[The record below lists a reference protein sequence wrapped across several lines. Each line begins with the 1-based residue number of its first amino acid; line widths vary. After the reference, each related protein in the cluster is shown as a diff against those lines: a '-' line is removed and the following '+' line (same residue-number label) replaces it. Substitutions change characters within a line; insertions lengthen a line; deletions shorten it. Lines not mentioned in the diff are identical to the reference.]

1 MKTPTRSQTH
11 FCKRFLY
18 RYFVPAE
25 RSVVFLFLYFT
36 LSLALVLSSVY
47 GRIHYSSGRILT
59 ARVAQQCK
67 SPGADAV
74 KNYNDAASSARTA
87 LEKLRT
93 ANLLV
98 KSDADGIKADLE
110 KVTADEAMVGQF
122 AKVADLLE
130 AGVVKSARFGPLK
143 LPLADVKSKSKL
155 LDQAYAAF
163 KPCENETAPP
173 DDVKKVL
180 DNYRTLNTDIQEQQ
194 KVGDQLKTA
203 IGTIQ
208 PKVQEFLALKL
219 SSGSP
224 GLAGRADKLAV
235 LNEDPDPQTLRSALV
250 KDLPDLAP
258 TLSVRRLASPVTDR
272 LSAALDPTKFTDLTG
287 VISAKPS
294 FSFADVDTR
303 LKETLRKAPHWAD
316 LLVEASRQQEKNAED
331 AIAQAMRDPFHQG
344 GAALTQATIADA
356 AQKEFSTISDAL
368 RAVLTEI
375 QRTDVPR
382 PLAGED
388 LAQQTKKLSD
398 SIPLLQT
405 LNARLLQSIKQ
416 LNGNIPLDKST
427 WTMASVDLFYFDDVG
442 RLVRVLSPNARL
454 IGGNKTLQDNA
465 TAKRRELD
473 QASQTLLNAD
483 AAVSDARQK
492 VAKVEERV
500 RLAEN
505 KVQAQSQADRDKLN
519 KLNDAAAA
527 ADQRVIEAENRRKR
541 LQSNQARAQDEFD
554 DAQAAAQAAPDDATL
569 KARRD
574 SARRVL
580 EATKQQVAVA
590 QADEDSAKERAT
602 AAHGQVT
609 AAGTSDQELADLK
622 TELTN
627 AKADLT
633 KALSDREAA
642 TAAQRTAITSAF
654 LAAQAEN
661 FAFAQ
666 ARDNAPFWTN
676 LPDTST
682 SGTGSGTAPSA
693 APDSDPISRVLLFGF
708 PDSRTLF
715 IRGHRDDIDLV
726 RQIVK
731 EFDKP
736 AGQAMMTLRT
746 MEISSDGTADSAKR
760 TLKFLDE
767 MNDELNKTQEQI
779 DGALR
784 HLRDAINQQVD
795 ASVTD
800 YRVTLENDE
809 KRLRGESDA
818 KINISR
824 ADPHDDKKRVE
835 ANLSINDL
843 HRTQHRKKMNPEE
856 LESIA
861 FYDPDVMKALGW
873 HPELIDKLADTH
885 FLNAVIPR
893 PGHTVTLAQALIV
906 LSLAKAENRTA
917 VIAKLTLP
925 GREPGEATRVPAFS
939 SLRRFM
945 GTDGKS
951 ADTLAFQS
959 RLIEALRYNGITHV
973 LESVETL
980 VRADLDLKQTIQLKE
995 ATRSSAQ
1002 TAEAS
1007 RSINDE
1013 IAELN
1018 NDRTRLNEQNIA
1030 PMVKWLQ
1037 GNTPNA
1043 TPEQLRKR
1051 IEAALTD
1058 DNGMS
1063 SLLAA
1068 AMGLRRS
1075 ARYRFS
1081 DANESAVNLTFRK
1094 FLEQV
1099 NRDLDNVYV
1108 KPAFRRINERL
1119 LKEHLGVG
1127 VIQETSILASN
1138 RLAARVDPKGSAQ
1151 LAVGEEQNILQAA
1164 QQLVNLFGIAGKGLV
1179 NGATGNPAALAGGPA
1194 GGASSIL
1201 TGAQSV
1207 LNALDQMPREA
1218 PPAVYGIATGNLF
1231 QVTPVIDPSGQALR
1245 FRFDFVSATQIR
1257 EPNDTINP
1265 QLPRIERHSINTEV
1279 YLSDQ
1284 QIRLISQ
1291 FQANSRLGVAKR
1303 RSGGFPILNQIPGI
1317 REVPLIG
1324 WFIKTGGRAA
1334 QTQQSFIFCQTAM
1347 YPTLSEVL
1355 DVSVQSPTF
1364 TGF

>member
-1 MKTPTRSQTH
+1 MKPSTTTQTH
-11 FCKRFLY
+11 FSNKSPF

-25 RSVVFLFLYFT
+25 RSAVFRVLYSTLFLT
-36 LSLALVLSSVY
+36 LVLSSFF
-47 GRIHYSSGRILT
+47 GRVNYSAGTRST
-59 ARVAQQCK
+59 AKVAQQCK
-67 SPGADAV
+67 SPGADAI

-93 ANLLV
+93 ANSPV
-98 KSDADGIKADLE
+98 KLDTDTINDALK

-130 AGVVKSARFGPLK
+130 AGVVKNARFGPLK
-143 LPLADVKSKSKL
+143 QPLADVKNKSKL

-180 DNYRTLNTDIQEQQ
+180 DDYKALNADIRGQQ
-194 KVGDQLKTA
+194 KVGEQLKTA

-208 PKVQEFLALKL
+208 AKVEEFLSLKL

-235 LNEDPDPQTLRSALV
+235 LNEDPDSQTLRSALV

-258 TLSVRRLASPVTDR
+258 TVTVRRLASPVVDR
-272 LSAALDPTKFTDLTG
+272 LSAALDPAKYTDLAG
-287 VISAKPS
+287 VINAKPS
-294 FSFADVDTR
+294 LSFAEVDSR

-316 LLVEASRQQEKNAED
+316 LLVQAARQQEKNAED

-344 GAALTQATIADA
+344 PAALTQATIADA

-368 RAVLTEI
+368 RGVLAEV
-375 QRTDVPR
+375 QRTDLPR
-382 PLAGED
+382 PLAGDD
-388 LAQQTKKLSD
+388 LTQQTKRLSD
-398 SIPLLQT
+398 SIALLQP
-405 LNARLLQSIKQ
+405 LNARLAQSIKQ

-427 WTMASVDLFYFDDVG
+427 WTMASVDLFYFDDVA

-454 IGGNKTLQDNA
+454 IGGDKTLQDNA
-465 TAKRRELD
+465 AAKRRELD

-483 AAVSDARQK
+483 AAVSNARQK
-492 VAKVEERV
+492 VAKAEERV
-500 RLAEN
+500 RQAEN
-505 KVQAQSQADRDKLN
+505 KVQAQSQADRDNLK
-519 KLNDAAAA
+519 KLNDKAAA
-527 ADQRVIEAENRRKR
+527 ADQRVIDAENRRKR
-541 LQSNQARAQDEFD
+541 LQTNQTRAQDELD

-580 EATKQQVAVA
+580 EATKQQVAIA
-590 QADEDSAKERAT
+590 QADEDSAKEQAT
-602 AAHGQVT
+602 AAHGEVT
-609 AAGTSDQELADLK
+609 AAGTSDQDLADLK
-622 TELTN
+622 TERTN
-627 AKADLT
+627 ANADLT
-633 KALSDREAA
+633 KARSDREAA
-642 TAAQRTAITSAF
+642 SAAQLTAIQAAF
-654 LAAQAEN
+654 LAAQTEN

-682 SGTGSGTAPSA
+682 GGGGAGSGSGSGTGSGTPPSTT
-693 APDSDPISRVLLFGF
+693 PDSDPISRVLLFGF

-715 IRGHRDDIDLV
+715 IRGQRDDIDLV

-736 AGQAMMTLRT
+736 GGQAMMTLRT

-760 TLKFLDE
+760 TLMFLDE
-767 MNDELNKTQEQI
+767 MNEELNKTQEQI
-779 DGALR
+779 DGALSR
-784 HLRDAINQQVD
+784 LRDAINKSVD
-795 ASVTD
+795 EAVKKYPQRIQSEKAE
-800 YRVTLENDE
+800 LEN
-809 KRLRGESDA
+809 
-818 KINISR
+818 
-824 ADPHDDKKRVE
+824 KKRATSDPVNQKDLQNKIDSKIHRF
-835 ANLSINDL
+835 NLE
-843 HRTQHRKKMNPEE
+843 PEQV
-856 LESIA
+856 ESIA
-861 FYDPDVMKALGW
+861 FYDGDVLRALGW
-873 HPELIDKLADTH
+873 HDELIDTLADTH

-893 PGHTVTLAQALIV
+893 PSHTVTLAQALIV
-906 LSLAKAENRTA
+906 LSLATPENRSA
-917 VIAKLTLP
+917 VLAKLTIPNSVAGQP
-925 GREPGEATRVPAFS
+925 GPEDPAFA
-939 SLRRFM
+939 SLRRFI
-945 GTDGKS
+945 GADGKS

-959 RLIEALRYNGITHV
+959 RLIEALRFNGITHV
-973 LESVETL
+973 LETLETM
-980 VRADLDLKQTIQLKE
+980 VRSDLDLKQTIQQKE
-995 ATRSSAQ
+995 GTRSAVTTTQ
-1002 TAEAS
+1002 GRKEL
-1007 RSINDE
+1007 NDE
-1013 IAELN
+1013 IALLN
-1018 NDRTRLNEQNIA
+1018 TRSVALNDKNIQ
-1030 PMVKWLQ
+1030 PMLKWLQ

-1043 TPEQLRKR
+1043 TPDQLRKR
-1051 IEAALTD
+1051 IEMALTD

-1063 SLLAA
+1063 NLLAA

-1151 LAVGEEQNILQAA
+1151 LAVGEEQNVLQAA